1 MAMEITKGKVPV
13 YAGIYVEQYKQDQ
26 AQFIKALKMCRKKSN
41 GVMIFD
47 IVHVIEKGWWE
58 GLKTGLTEAL

>member
-1 MAMEITKGKVPV
+1 M
-13 YAGIYVEQYKQDQ
+13 EQYKQDE